1 MTSIGII
8 GYGQFGQFMAYHLSQ
23 YFDVLVYD
31 KEVKDERDPFIVAFE
46 DVCACPAV
54 IFAVPLS
61 DLEDA
66 AREVAKR
73 IHKDALIIDVTS
85 VKERPLE
92 ILKKHF
98 PGHEILGTHPIF
110 GPQSGKDGIV
120 GFPIVLSNVSFSDE
134 HYAAV
139 KSFCADRLK
148 LKIVERTPEQH
159 DREIAIVMGL
169 SHFIGR
175 ALKHLDI
182 QDYETNTFS
191 YHQLVELRDLLKED
205 SWELFET
212 IQKGNPYAQE
222 VREQFMQELQ
232 SLQERLG
239 E

>member
-8 GYGQFGQFMAYHLSQ
+8 GYGQFGQFMAYYLSQ
-23 YFDVLVYD
+23 YFDVRAYD
-31 KEVKDERDPFIVAFE
+31 KAVKDERDPYVASFE
-46 DVCACPAV
+46 DVCACPII

-66 AREVAKR
+66 AHAVAR
-73 IHKDALIIDVTS
+73 CVAKDALIIDVTS
-85 VKERPLE
+85 VKDRPLA
-92 ILKKHF
+92 ILEKYF

-120 GFPIVLSNVSFSDE
+120 GFPVALSNISFSDE
-134 HYAAV
+134 HYEAV
-139 KSFCADRLK
+139 KSFCTDQLK

-159 DREIAIVMGL
+159 DREMAAVMGL

-175 ALKHLDI
+175 ALKHMNI
-182 QDYETNTFS
+182 RDYETNTHS
-191 YHQLVELRDLLKED
+191 YHQLVVLRNLLKGD

-212 IQKGNPYAQE
+212 IQKGNPYVKD
-222 VREQFMQELQ
+222 VRRQLLEELQ
-232 SLQERLG
+232 SLNERLG